1 MRADLSVASRFA
13 ADHPEEAAL
22 VLEQLPFA
30 DAAALLA
37 ELEPAQGARLVARL
51 SAALAVDCMRSLPDR
66 LVGAV
71 LGELPIDLAARMLMR
86 AGDETR
92 EAWLAAVPEDR
103 AQYLRRKLRY
113 PPGTAGALVDPL
125 VLALP
130 EDLSVAEAQKQLRR
144 SAERAYYYLYV
155 VDREQRLVGALDIRE
170 LMLAE
175 TKATLGAV
183 MHREVVTVSAH
194 ADLATVL
201 SHPGWRELDALP
213 VVDGDGVFFGI
224 IRHRVMRQIA
234 GRDEQQAQPM
244 VRTLVS
250 LGELYW
256 TGLSAFLA
264 GVNAAAPAPAAAP
277 AAAQAPLT
285 PEDATAKE
293 ATHGPQ

>member
-1 MRADLSVASRFA
+1 MRADLAVATRFV
-13 ADHPEEAAL
+13 ADHPEQAAL
-22 VLEQLPFA
+22 VLEQLSFA

-37 ELEPAQGARLVARL
+37 ELEPAQGAGLVARL
-51 SAALAVDCMRSLPDR
+51 SAALAVDCLRSLPGR
-66 LVGAV
+66 LVAGV
-71 LGELPIDLAARMLMR
+71 LGELPIDLAARILMR

-92 EAWLAAVPEDR
+92 EGWLATLPEDR
-103 AQYLRRKLRY
+103 AAFLRRKLRY
-113 PPGTAGALVDPL
+113 PTGTAGALVDPL

-144 SAERAYYYLYV
+144 SAERAYYYVYV

-175 TKATLGAV
+175 SKAMLGAV
-183 MHREVVTVSAH
+183 MHREVVSVSAH
-194 ADLATVL
+194 ADLATVM

-213 VVDGDGVFFGI
+213 VVDGAGVFFGI

-234 GRDEQQAQPM
+234 GRADDQAGQPM

-264 GVNAAAPAPAAAP
+264 GVSAVNPAAPEGPPA
-277 AAAQAPLT
+277 
-285 PEDATAKE
+285 EE
-293 ATHGPQ
+293 ATHGAQ

>member
-1 MRADLSVASRFA
+1 MRADLTVATRFA

-22 VLEQLPFA
+22 VLEQLSFA

-37 ELEPAQGARLVARL
+37 ELEPTQGARLVARL
-51 SAALAVDCMRSLPDR
+51 SAALAVDCLRSLPDR
-66 LVGAV
+66 LVSGV
-71 LGELPIDLAARMLMR
+71 LSELPIDLAARILMR
-86 AGDETR
+86 ASDETR
-92 EAWLAAVPEDR
+92 ESWLVAIPEER
-103 AQYLRRKLRY
+103 AEFLRRKLRY

-130 EDLSVAEAQKQLRR
+130 VDLSVAEAQKQLRR
-144 SAERAYYYLYV
+144 SAERAYYYVYV

-175 TKATLGAV
+175 TKETLGAV

-194 ADLATVL
+194 ADLATVM
-201 SHPGWRELDALP
+201 SHPGWREFDALP
-213 VVDGDGVFFGI
+213 VVDGAGVFFGI
-224 IRHRVMRQIA
+224 IRHRMMRQIA
-234 GRDEQQAQPM
+234 GRNDQEAQPM

-264 GVNAAAPAPAAAP
+264 GVNATGPGVPEQGPA
-277 AAAQAPLT
+277 
-285 PEDATAKE
+285 EE
-293 ATHGPQ
+293 ATHGAQ

>member
-1 MRADLSVASRFA
+1 MRADLSVAAQFV

-22 VLEQLPFA
+22 VLEQLSFA

-51 SAALAVDCMRSLPDR
+51 SAALAVDCLRSLPDR
-66 LVGAV
+66 LVAGV
-71 LGELPIDLAARMLMR
+71 LSELPIDLAARILVR
-86 AGDETR
+86 AGEETR
-92 EAWLAAVPEDR
+92 GSWLAAVPEER
-103 AQYLRRKLRY
+103 AEFLRRKLRY

-144 SAERAYYYLYV
+144 SAERAYYYVYV

-175 TKATLGAV
+175 SKATLGAV

-194 ADLATVL
+194 ADLATVM

-213 VVDGDGVFFGI
+213 VVDGAGVFFGI
-224 IRHRVMRQIA
+224 IRHRMMRQIA
-234 GRDEQQAQPM
+234 GRANDQEAQPM

-264 GVNAAAPAPAAAP
+264 GVNAAGPGVPQRPPA
-277 AAAQAPLT
+277 
-285 PEDATAKE
+285 EE
-293 ATHGPQ
+293 ATNGAQ

>member
-1 MRADLSVASRFA
+1 MRADLAVATQFV

-22 VLEQLPFA
+22 VLEQMSFA

-37 ELEPAQGARLVARL
+37 ELEPARGAGLVARL
-51 SAALAVDCMRSLPDR
+51 SAALAVDCLRSLPDR
-66 LVGAV
+66 LVADV
-71 LGELPIDLAARMLMR
+71 LSELPIDLAARILKR
-86 AGDETR
+86 ASEETR
-92 EAWLAAVPEDR
+92 ESWLATIPEER
-103 AQYLRRKLRY
+103 AAFLRRKLRY

-130 EDLSVAEAQKQLRR
+130 EDLSVGEAQKQLRR

-175 TKATLGAV
+175 SKATLGAV
-183 MHREVVTVSAH
+183 MHREVVSVSAH
-194 ADLATVL
+194 ADLATVI

-213 VVDGDGVFFGI
+213 VVDGAGVFFGI
-224 IRHRVMRQIA
+224 IRHRSMRQIA
-234 GRDEQQAQPM
+234 GRPADHEPQPM
-244 VRTLVS
+244 VRAVVS

-264 GVNAAAPAPAAAP
+264 GVSAV
-277 AAAQAPLT
+277 T
-285 PEDATAKE
+285 PRLSGQFRAEEESD
-293 ATHGPQ
+293 GPQ

>member
-1 MRADLSVASRFA
+1 MRADLAVATRFV

-22 VLEQLPFA
+22 VLEQMSFA

-37 ELEPAQGARLVARL
+37 ELDPAQGAGLVARL
-51 SAALAVDCMRSLPDR
+51 SAALAVDCLRSLPDGM
-66 LVGAV
+66 VAGV
-71 LGELPIDLAARMLMR
+71 LGELPIDLAARILKR
-86 AGDETR
+86 APDETR
-92 EAWLAAVPEDR
+92 EAWLSAIPEER
-103 AQYLRRKLRY
+103 ASFLRRKLRY

-144 SAERAYYYLYV
+144 SAERAYYYVYV

-175 TKATLGAV
+175 SKATLGAV
-183 MHREVVTVSAH
+183 MHREVVSVSAH

-213 VVDGDGVFFGI
+213 VVDGARVFFGI
-224 IRHRVMRQIA
+224 IRHRAMRQIA
-234 GRDEQQAQPM
+234 GRADEHEARPM
-244 VRTLVS
+244 VRTVVS

-256 TGLSAFLA
+256 TGMSAFLA
-264 GVNAAAPAPAAAP
+264 GVSAVAPRVSGQFRAEEESHG
-277 AAAQAPLT
+277 AQ
-285 PEDATAKE
+285 
-293 ATHGPQ
+293 

>member
-1 MRADLSVASRFA
+1 MRADLTVATRFVA
-13 ADHPEEAAL
+13 EHPEEAAL
-22 VLEQLPFA
+22 VLEQLSFA

-37 ELEPAQGARLVARL
+37 ELDPAQGAGLVARL
-51 SAALAVDCMRSLPDR
+51 SAALAVDCLRSLPDR
-66 LVGAV
+66 LVAAV
-71 LGELPIDLAARMLMR
+71 LAELPIDLAARILMR
-86 AGDETR
+86 ASEDTR
-92 EAWLAAVPEDR
+92 GSWLAAIPEER
-103 AQYLRRKLRY
+103 AAFLRRKLRY

-144 SAERAYYYLYV
+144 SAERAYYYVYV

-183 MHREVVTVSAH
+183 MHREVVSVSAH
-194 ADLATVL
+194 ADLASVMG
-201 SHPGWRELDALP
+201 HPGWRELDALP
-213 VVDGDGVFFGI
+213 VVDAGGVFFGI
-224 IRHRVMRQIA
+224 IRHRMMRQIA
-234 GRDEQQAQPM
+234 GVANDKEAQPM

-264 GVNAAAPAPAAAP
+264 GVTAVGPGHPAPAR
-277 AAAQAPLT
+277 
-285 PEDATAKE
+285 KE
-293 ATHGPQ
+293 AADGAQ